1 MAAERGTVVKDYHTD
16 NGVFKSQ
23 EFMNELSTNGQN
35 IRFSAVGAKWMNGVA
50 ENSIKIVVSKA
61 RTMMIHSS
69 QHWPDEYDE
78 SLWPMAVSYAAH
90 LYNHTPNR
98 ESGIAPM
105 EIFTGTMSN
114 HQALRNAHVW
124 GSPAYVLE
132 PKLTE
137 SGHKIPKWQPRS

>member
-1 MAAERGTVVKDYHTD
+1 M
-16 NGVFKSQ
+16 
-23 EFMNELSTNGQN
+23 L
-35 IRFSAVGAKWMNGVA
+35 AKWMNGVA

-61 RTMMIHSS
+61 RTMMIHASL
-69 QHWPDEYDE
+69 HWPDEYDE
-78 SLWPMAVSYAAH
+78 SLWPMVVSYAAH

-114 HQALRNAHVW
+114 HQALHNAHVW

-137 SGHKIPKWQPRS
+137 SGHKIPKWQPRSRLGLFMGISPLHSESVPVVRNVRAGY